1 MSHDPSPSGQT
12 LGHISEGAQRSQPE
26 RRPGL
31 SAGEI
36 ARYRRE
42 GWISPLR
49 AFDESSARRYRAL
62 LEAGERAHGLDAD
75 QRRKLHLYLSWVDE
89 IIRLPSILDSVE
101 SIIGPDILV
110 YHITL
115 WMKEPRS
122 EAFISWHQDS
132 TYFGLEPNDQH
143 LTAWVALSDSHA
155 ASGCVQV
162 LPGSHM
168 AGQRPHHA
176 RLDPDNLFRTGQ
188 TVEVGEAAPGIE
200 TLPLAPGEFSLH
212 HTHLLHNSMPNQ
224 SSDRRIG
231 LGISYIPAYCRCK
244 APTRLSA
251 TLVRGV
257 DRHGHFDLDPRPA
270 RDFDP
275 PAVATHRRA
284 VSRWHT
290 AREALIPQAHAQAD

>member
-1 MSHDPSPSGQT
+1 MRDDSSPPTQAGGLVDAGNLRAPSA
-12 LGHISEGAQRSQPE
+12 LGL
-26 RRPGL
+26 GL
-31 SAGEI
+31 SASELE
-36 ARYRRE
+36 RYRRD
-42 GWISPLR
+42 GWLSPLR
-49 AFDESSARRYRAL
+49 AFDGSSARHYRAR

-89 IIRLPSILDSVE
+89 IIRLPSILDPIE

-115 WMKEPRS
+115 WLKEPRS

-132 TYFGLEPNDQH
+132 TYFGLEPDDQH

-162 LPGSHM
+162 LPGSHT
-168 AGQRPHHA
+168 AGQQPHHA

-188 TVEVGEAAPGIE
+188 TVELGEAAREVE
-200 TLPLAPGEFSLH
+200 TMPLTPGEFSLH

-224 SSDRRIG
+224 SDDRRIG
-231 LGISYIPAYCRCK
+231 LGISYIPTHCRCK
-244 APTRLSA
+244 SPTRLSA
-251 TLVRGV
+251 TLVRGI
-257 DRHGHFDLDPRPA
+257 DRYGHFDLDPRPA

-275 PAVATHRRA
+275 RAIATHRQA
-284 VSRWHT
+284 VARWHA
-290 AREALIPQAHAQAD
+290 ARETLIPQAHGRTD